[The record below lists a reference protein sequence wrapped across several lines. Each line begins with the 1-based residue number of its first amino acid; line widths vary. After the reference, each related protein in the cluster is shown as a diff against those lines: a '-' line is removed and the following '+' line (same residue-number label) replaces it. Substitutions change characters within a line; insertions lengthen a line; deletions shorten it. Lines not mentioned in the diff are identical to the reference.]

1 MNTYLMT
8 WNPKHWDWKT
18 LQRDALSTRAGR
30 LVSEQWS
37 CGNTRKITS
46 GDRLFL
52 LKQGGD
58 LPKGIM
64 ASGYATSGVY
74 EDKHFDPVL
83 AEQGET
89 KLFVDANWDAILD
102 FMTEPL
108 LQTSD
113 VDGDGPPQV
122 NWKTM
127 SSGITVSA
135 PAAQHIER
143 LWSSHVA
150 AVRGNNTIHKLA
162 AIEADLVDGGYFDAS
177 HADERCRQLQE
188 VVQRRGQ
195 PEFRTK
201 LITAYQSRCA
211 ITGCDAVD
219 ALEAAHIM
227 PYIGDKSNSTANGL
241 LLRADIHS
249 LFDLELLAIDP
260 ASNKVVLSNQLR
272 RTTYAE
278 LEGRLLRIPD
288 EQCNLPS
295 PEALQQ
301 RWQRFK
307 LQQALYGQ

>member
-18 LQRDALSTRAGR
+18 LQRDAQSTRAGR
-30 LVSEQWS
+30 LISEQWS
-37 CGNTRKITS
+37 CGNTRKINS

-83 AEQGET
+83 AAQGET
-89 KLFVDANWDAILD
+89 KLFVDADWDTILD
-102 FMTEPL
+102 FDSEPL

-135 PAAQHIER
+135 PAAQRIEQFWLKHVSAIRGSSDAR
-143 LWSSHVA
+143 LA
-150 AVRGNNTIHKLA
+150 AVATQLV
-162 AIEADLVDGGYFDAS
+162 EAGYFDA
-177 HADERCRQLQE
+177 ADTEDERDRRLRE
-188 VVQRRGQ
+188 IVQRRGQ
-195 PEFRTK
+195 PEFRIR
-201 LITAYQSRCA
+201 LIDAYSGRCA
-211 ITGCDAVD
+211 VTGCDAVE

-227 PYIGDKSNSTANGL
+227 PYSGEKSNHVANGL
-241 LLRADIHS
+241 LLRADIHT
-249 LFDLELLAIDP
+249 LFDLNLLGIEPD
-260 ASNKVVLSNQLR
+260 SQTIVLSANLLRTCLKELNGKQL
-272 RTTYAE
+272 TCPAD
-278 LEGRLLRIPD
+278 GRLH
-288 EQCNLPS
+288 PS
-295 PEALQQ
+295 KEALRE
-301 RWQRFK
+301 RWQQFRR
-307 LQQALYGQ
+307 A